1 MAIYLILTFFNFIN
15 LFSEKKVYYQ
25 IFGVNLDF
33 YNNAFRGKDY
43 NYYNGKYLD
52 ENDKITILRIIP
64 QEGLK
69 LTGEASLSFLSIY
82 YRFWNLEVSFNFRS
96 RGRIEKEIFDLIFFG
111 NRLNQIYQ
119 SKESKGEIFAFGEI
133 KNSFVFSF
141 KKDWRLGFGINYL
154 EGYYF
159 LKTENNFLN
168 LLTTQSFLNFY
179 NEINYKKSL
188 GGRGF
193 GFDIG
198 LGRKINEKFN
208 LEIIIENLGNR
219 IFWQKENRVGKI
231 TLIIDSLNFNKIR
244 AGNYYSF
251 LKEERETTRFI
262 SNPLPTKINLS
273 LEAKI
278 KDYLKVE
285 PGVSL
290 ATKEYFKF
298 FSKLDYRPFNFLFI
312 INSLN
317 FYLPINKDIFLENFS
332 YEIGFGL
339 GITIKRFDFLIFQEY
354 YKGIL
359 LNAKGFSFKLYFG
372 YNFSY

>member
-1 MAIYLILTFFNFIN
+1 
-15 LFSEKKVYYQ
+15 
-25 IFGVNLDF
+25 
-33 YNNAFRGKDY
+33 
-43 NYYNGKYLD
+43 
-52 ENDKITILRIIP
+52 
-64 QEGLK
+64 
-69 LTGEASLSFLSIY
+69 
-82 YRFWNLEVSFNFRS
+82 
-96 RGRIEKEIFDLIFFG
+96 
-111 NRLNQIYQ
+111 
-119 SKESKGEIFAFGEI
+119 
-133 KNSFVFSF
+133 
-141 KKDWRLGFGINYL
+141 
-154 EGYYF
+154 
-159 LKTENNFLN
+159 
-168 LLTTQSFLNFY
+168 
-179 NEINYKKSL
+179 
-188 GGRGF
+188 
-193 GFDIG
+193 
-198 LGRKINEKFN
+198 FN